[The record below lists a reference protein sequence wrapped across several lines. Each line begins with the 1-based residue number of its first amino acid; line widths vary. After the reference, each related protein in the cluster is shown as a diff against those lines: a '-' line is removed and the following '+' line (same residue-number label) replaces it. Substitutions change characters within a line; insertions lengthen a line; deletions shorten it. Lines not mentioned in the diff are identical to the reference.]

1 MSITIGKYQFDG
13 PYDNMAS
20 LQDRSGVYVIL
31 CHSDNQ
37 NFVIDVGESAT
48 LKNRVENHDRKA
60 CWQRNCSGKLTVA
73 VLYTPNLQSSGRVAI
88 EQEIRR
94 QYNPPCGER

>member
-1 MSITIGKYQFDG
+1 MSITLGKYQFDG
-13 PYDNMAS
+13 PYDNTAS

-31 CHSDNQ
+31 CHRDKQ

-48 LKNRVENHDRKA
+48 VKSRVENHDRKD
-60 CWQRNCSGKLTVA
+60 CWQRNCKGNLTVA
-73 VLYTPNLQSSGRVAI
+73 VLYTPSLQSAGRVAI

-94 QYNPPCGER
+94 QYNPPCGKK

>member
-1 MSITIGKYQFDG
+1 MAIAIGEYQFER
-13 PYDNMAS
+13 PYDNTAS
-20 LQDRSGVYVIL
+20 LQDCSGVYVIL
-31 CHSDNQ
+31 CHRDNQ

-48 LKNRVENHDRKA
+48 VRTRVGNHDRQA

-73 VLYTPNLQSSGRVAI
+73 VLHTPNLQSAGRVAI

-94 QYNPPCGER
+94 QYDPPCGER